1 MALNATATK
10 ATKDKIFELLEF
22 NCPVE
27 GVENPN
33 KNNIKYTEQLLDK
46 NLPLVANFR
55 SVIEEV
61 PKNGAGSV
69 RTIIYCQTVKQCL
82 HTLRTFQVELELSL
96 FLNGFNNRRNRLEL
110 LHSATPRNVKEYVTS
125 QFSAATN
132 HLRVLIA
139 TIAYGTGVNC
149 QGLSRV
155 IHFGPPKSVQADLQ
169 ESGRCGR
176 GGEQSDAILLY
187 NGIDLKLSDAG
198 MKEYVKADS
207 CRRKLLLKH
216 FDIPHPANLPI
227 GDNCCDSCSKRHLPL
242 PSEELLLAKKTT
254 DERVETLTVSAEC
267 HVIDLVYCACFSPSV
282 SFRFINS
289 IGCSSY
295 IIIFNSHI

>member
-1 MALNATATK
+1 M
-10 ATKDKIFELLEF
+10 
-22 NCPVE
+22 
-27 GVENPN
+27 
-33 KNNIKYTEQLLDK
+33 
-46 NLPLVANFR
+46 
-55 SVIEEV
+55 
-61 PKNGAGSV
+61 
-69 RTIIYCQTVKQCL
+69 
-82 HTLRTFQVELELSL
+82 
-96 FLNGFNNRRNRLEL
+96 EL

-125 QFSAATN
+125 QLSAATN

-139 TIAYGTGVNC
+139 TIAYGMGVNR

-227 GDNCCDSCSKRHLPL
+227 GDNCCDSCSQRHLPL
-242 PSEELLLAKKTT
+242 PSEELLLAKNTT

-282 SFRFINS
+282 SFHFINS

-295 IIIFNSHI
+295 ITRLALASVLGLFGTFAEIHSTHPGALMHYSQFQSPVVNPDSSPPVRSPVDVYRPWENTRDLPVFIL